1 MLKGIKINKF
11 INKILSE
18 NEELLELVGRDNIK
32 AMILNPTNYPFVSY
46 KRNSIETLY
55 NKDIPYLDK
64 VQSDII
70 CVSDNYAQSIE
81 IAQKVREI
89 LEYQVYKN
97 SEENV
102 LIDYMIMIDSDED
115 TISDVY
121 VQTLKFEFHV
131 KDIN

>member
-32 AMILNPTNYPFVSY
+32 AMILNPTNYPFISY